1 MPDTNGYGD
10 VNSIVGFGADTHK
23 TDNKKLCVVD
33 IRYPSYTLVDLF
45 YTLLITQPSQ
55 ELNMQKNRLGKSSIV
70 VSDICMGTMTFGN
83 QADEK
88 TSFRIMD
95 MAYDAGV
102 DFYDTAEMY
111 PVPPD
116 TKYAGL
122 TEEIVG
128 RWMKTKNRDA
138 LIIATKV
145 AGPSHGWIEAP
156 LRSGMTGLD
165 RHHIT
170 RAVEGSLR
178 RLDTDYIDLYQT
190 HWPDWDYPQEEIM
203 LALDELVRTG
213 KVRILGCSNE
223 STWGLT
229 KSLWASD
236 IQDVSRYETIQNN
249 FSLNNRR
256 FEDEL
261 AQACRKENVSLIPYS
276 PLGGGVLSGKYNGG
290 AFPEGARFTLYQD
303 KPERQQAMMRR
314 FVNEQTLA
322 STERFQAI
330 AADLDISVSTLAIAW
345 SKQHDFVASTIIGAT
360 TTEQVPELLAAADVT
375 LTHETMARI
384 NSVSQEIRYPM
395 G

>member
-1 MPDTNGYGD
+1 MN
-10 VNSIVGFGADTHK
+10 
-23 TDNKKLCVVD
+23 
-33 IRYPSYTLVDLF
+33 
-45 YTLLITQPSQ
+45 
-55 ELNMQKNRLGKSSIV
+55 KNRLGKSGIV

-88 TSFRIMD
+88 AAFRILD
-95 MAYDAGV
+95 MAYDAGI

-116 TKYAGL
+116 AKYVGA

-128 RWMKTKNRDA
+128 RWMKTKERDA

-145 AGPSHGWIEAP
+145 AGPSHVWITAP
-156 LRSGMTGLD
+156 FRGGKTGLD
-165 RHHIT
+165 RHHIV

-190 HWPDWDYPQEEIM
+190 HWPDANYPQEETL
-203 LALDELVRTG
+203 LALDELVRSG

-223 STWGLT
+223 TTWGLT

-236 IQDVSRYETIQNN
+236 LHGLARYDTIQNN

-261 AQACRKENVSLIPYS
+261 AQACRQEGVSLLPYS
-276 PLGGGVLSGKYNGG
+276 PLGGGVLSGKYNDGS
-290 AFPEGARFTLYQD
+290 FPPGARFTMYQNA
-303 KPERQQAMMRR
+303 PQRQQAMARR
-314 FVNEQTLA
+314 FINEKTLA
-322 STERFQAI
+322 STRRYQQI
-330 AADLDISVSTLAIAW
+330 AAELDMSVVTLAIAW

-360 TTEQVPELLAAADVT
+360 TPEQMPDLLAAAEVT
-375 LTHETMARI
+375 LLPETLASI
-384 NSVSQEIRYPM
+384 NAVSSDILYPM